1 MEKQSNKKLWAWL
14 IGGFVAL
21 ISIIAV
27 VFFWV
32 VAQKPANVKP
42 SQIQESSYQTSS
54 IHSSVQ
60 SSSSSSF
67 STTDSASS
75 SSESSTSS
83 ISRIESSSMTSSE
96 EDLLRRQGKVDP
108 PKREPYSALDERY
121 NKDLARNKENIKNL
135 MTNVYAYLSSD
146 QNWMAIS
153 WNGKTPKKVTSEW
166 KVLEYFNNDMS
177 NANNFLFQINV
188 SKAKEFHQNRYGQ
201 GRNDGTDYGGGLKKW
216 PQLGEK
222 YNPVS
227 LDIKDVTDHD
237 ALAKGSELGW
247 QVLEI
252 KAVFTVGSDPT
263 EYVKRVRVNVMSDGT
278 LTAPEGVNTPEP

>member
-1 MEKQSNKKLWAWL
+1 MWL
-14 IGGFVAL
+14 IGGGVTLVAIL
-21 ISIIAV
+21 VAA
-27 VFFWV
+27 FFWV
-32 VAQKPANVKP
+32 IAQKPVNVKP

-54 IHSSVQ
+54 SQSSVV
-60 SSSSSSF
+60 SSSSTSY
-67 STTDSASS
+67 STTDNVSS
-75 SSESSTSS
+75 SSESSVSS
-83 ISRIESSSMTSSE
+83 SLRVESSSMTSSE

-108 PKREPYSALDERY
+108 PKREKYSALDERY
-121 NKDLARNKENIKNL
+121 NKDLERNKENIKNL

-166 KVLEYFNNDMS
+166 KVLEYFNNDML

-201 GRNDGTDYGGGLKKW
+201 GRNDGGDYGGGLKKW

-227 LDIKDVTDHD
+227 LDIKDVTDRD

-252 KAVFTVGSDPT
+252 KVVFTVGSDPT

>member
-1 MEKQSNKKLWAWL
+1 MEKQSNKKLLAWL
-14 IGGFVAL
+14 IGGGVAL
-21 ISIIAV
+21 IAIIV
-27 VFFWV
+27 VAFFWV
-32 VAQKPANVKP
+32 VAQKPVNVKP
-42 SQIQESSYQTSS
+42 SQIQESSHQTSS
-54 IHSSVQ
+54 SQSLAQ

-75 SSESSTSS
+75 NSESSASS
-83 ISRIESSSMTSSE
+83 SSRVESSSMTSSE

-108 PKREPYSALDERY
+108 PKRVPYSALDERY
-121 NKDLARNKENIKNL
+121 NKDLERNKENIKNL

-201 GRNDGTDYGGGLKKW
+201 GRNDGGDYGGGLKKW

>member
-1 MEKQSNKKLWAWL
+1 
-14 IGGFVAL
+14 
-21 ISIIAV
+21 
-27 VFFWV
+27 
-32 VAQKPANVKP
+32 
-42 SQIQESSYQTSS
+42 
-54 IHSSVQ
+54 
-60 SSSSSSF
+60 
-67 STTDSASS
+67 
-75 SSESSTSS
+75 
-83 ISRIESSSMTSSE
+83 MTSSE

-108 PKREPYSALDERY
+108 PKREKYSALDERY
-121 NKDLARNKENIKNL
+121 NKDLERNKENIKNL

-166 KVLEYFNNDMS
+166 KVLEYFNNDML

-201 GRNDGTDYGGGLKKW
+201 GRNDGGDYGGGLKKW

-278 LTAPEGVNTPEP
+278 LAAPEGVNTPEP

>member
-1 MEKQSNKKLWAWL
+1 MWAWL
-14 IGGFVAL
+14 IGGGLVL
-21 ISIIAV
+21 IAIIAV
-27 VFFWV
+27 AFFWV
-32 VAQKPANVKP
+32 VAQKPVNVKP

-54 IHSSVQ
+54 SQSSIQ

-67 STTDSASS
+67 STTDSASLN
-75 SSESSTSS
+75 SESSASS
-83 ISRIESSSMTSSE
+83 SSRVESSSMTSSE

-108 PKREPYSALDERY
+108 PKRVPYNALDERY
-121 NKDLARNKENIKNL
+121 NKDLERNKENIKNL
-135 MTNVYAYLSSD
+135 MTNVYAYLSSE

-201 GRNDGTDYGGGLKKW
+201 GRNDGGDYGGGLKKW

-278 LTAPEGVNTPEP
+278 LAAPEGVNTPEP